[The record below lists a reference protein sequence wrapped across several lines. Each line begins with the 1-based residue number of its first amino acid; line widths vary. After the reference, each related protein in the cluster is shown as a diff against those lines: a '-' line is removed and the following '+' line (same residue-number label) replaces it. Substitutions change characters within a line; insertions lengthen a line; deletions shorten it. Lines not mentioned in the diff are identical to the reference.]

1 MTKEKIQDFTIRVTT
16 ANKTEMIVI
25 LYDIAITY
33 LQDAVDALSACNHA
47 EYRREL
53 GRARNTLRELQNS
66 VDTSMDLG
74 MNLLKLYVYCNK
86 ELTKGYM
93 DFDET
98 PIFHVM
104 AMLIGLRDAYKEAG
118 KADKSGPVMDHVETI
133 CSGYTYNKYLMKE
146 TVSTGEYNRGLL
158 A

>member
-33 LQDAVDALSACNHA
+33 LQDAIDALSEGNNS
-47 EYRREL
+47 EYRKEL

-66 VDTSMDLG
+66 VDTSIDLG
-74 MNLLKLYVYCNK
+74 MTLLKIYVYANK
-86 ELTKGYM
+86 ELTKAYM
-93 DFDET
+93 DYDEAR
-98 PIFHVM
+98 IFHVM
-104 AMLIGLRDAYKEAG
+104 AMFIGLRDAYMEAG
-118 KADKSGPVMDHVETI
+118 KVDKSGPVMDNVETI
-133 CSGYTYNKYLMKE
+133 CSGYTYNRYLMKE
-146 TVSTGEYNRGLL
+146 TVSTAEYNRGLL

>member
-1 MTKEKIQDFTIRVTT
+1 MTREKIRDFTIRVTT

-33 LQDAVDALSACNHA
+33 LQDAIDALSEGNHS
-47 EYRREL
+47 EYRMEL

-66 VDTSMDLG
+66 VDTSIDLG
-74 MNLLKLYVYCNK
+74 MNLLKIYVYCNK
-86 ELTKGYM
+86 ELTKAYL
-93 DFDET
+93 DYDEA

-104 AMLIGLRDAYKEAG
+104 AMFIGLRDAYMEAG
-118 KADKSGPVMDHVETI
+118 KVDKSGPVMDNVETI
-133 CSGYTYNKYLMKE
+133 CSGYTYNRYMRRE

>member
-33 LQDAVDALSACNHA
+33 LQDAIDALSEGNNS
-47 EYRREL
+47 EYRKEL

-66 VDTSMDLG
+66 VDTSIDLG
-74 MNLLKLYVYCNK
+74 MTLLKIYVYANK
-86 ELTKGYM
+86 ELTKAYM
-93 DFDET
+93 DYDEAR
-98 PIFHVM
+98 IFHVM
-104 AMLIGLRDAYKEAG
+104 AMFIGLRDAYMEAG
-118 KADKSGPVMDHVETI
+118 KVDKSGPVMDNVETI
-133 CSGYTYNKYLMKE
+133 CSGYTYNRYLMKE